1 MSTSKTEKFH
11 LFKKV
16 KCIGAKAGR
25 KLERG
30 ILQARLFLESKCGER
45 QCGLL
50 SAEEEWLWKK
60 REMGGGGGETVY
72 AGAVKEKVFPELG
85 K

>member
-1 MSTSKTEKFH
+1 MNKRISHKTGVRRQEESQKEGFYRQGC
-11 LFKKV
+11 FW
-16 KCIGAKAGR
+16 KANGG
-25 KLERG
+25 K
-30 ILQARLFLESKCGER
+30 R

-50 SAEEEWLWKK
+50 RAEEKWQWKK
-60 REMGGGGGETVY
+60 REMGGGGGGGETVY